1 MLDFARRLRAGWVDI
16 AATSEDQRVPD
27 HELEPDFPIEF
38 LVVGTPA
45 SLQTKRAETRDQWR
59 ALVRQ
64 ACQAVLP
71 SGHFATERR
80 LAATL
85 FYFPAGR
92 MQGDVDNIIKLTL
105 DALKRHVFMDDAQ
118 VERVLVQKFEP
129 GVEFQ
134 FTAPTPTLAR
144 AVDHAKPV
152 LYVRLSADPFEDF
165 R

>member
-1 MLDFARRLRAGWVDI
+1 MA
-16 AATSEDQRVPD
+16 D
-27 HELEPDFPIEF
+27 HELEPDFSIEF
-38 LVVGTPA
+38 LVAGTPA

-64 ACQAVLP
+64 ASERVLP
-71 SGHFATERR
+71 DGHFATGRR
-80 LAATL
+80 LAVTL

-129 GVEFQ
+129 GIDFQ
-134 FTAPTPTLAR
+134 FTAPTPTLAQ